1 MRKECYNNIMNRDY
15 KDGFFG
21 DNEVK
26 VFVGPEVEH
35 TLAYG
40 KTTLF
45 LATNSLTTD
54 QILELCVMNNCE
66 AIYYGANRCY
76 QHNIATQV
84 FQMSK
89 FLADGYYITVDYPYS
104 MHDQVKKRFSHFW
117 THKKFI
123 PFCSI
128 IFPHTDED
136 KQLCFKIDD
145 EDFNATNKGVW
156 TQSMADFKKQAGY
169 TDWAQYKQDK
179 ILDVGDWIP
188 ANKETSNA

>member
-1 MRKECYNNIMNRDY
+1 MNRDY

-21 DNEVK
+21 DDEVK

-35 TLAYG
+35 TPAFG

-45 LATNSLTTD
+45 LATNQLTTD
-54 QILELCVMNNCE
+54 QILELCVMNDCE

-76 QHNIATQV
+76 QHNISSQV
-84 FQMSK
+84 FQISK

-104 MHDQVKKRFSHFW
+104 MHDEVKKRFSHFW

-128 IFPHTDED
+128 IFANTEED
-136 KQLCFKIDD
+136 SQLCFKIDD
-145 EDFNATNKGVW
+145 VDFKATNKGVW
-156 TQSMADFKKQAGY
+156 TQSMTDFKRQAGY
-169 TDWAQYKQDK
+169 TDWSKYKQDK
-179 ILDVGDWIP
+179 IIDTKDWIP
-188 ANKETSNA
+188 TNKEKIDA